1 MKSRQI
7 WSAWKRGIDVKIYT
21 KTGDKGTTSLVYGTR
36 VAKNDPLVEAY
47 GTCDEANSAI
57 GVAISHM
64 ATEFFQEKEELDAV
78 FHEIQTTL
86 FHVGAEL
93 ATPKGKE
100 VKWKLTEEDIGKLEQ
115 WIDRFDAEVPPLSN
129 FILPGGHPAGA
140 GLHLA
145 RTIARR
151 AERSAISIGEEVS
164 PNVLAYLNRLSDF
177 LFVAARLINMRLG
190 RKEKDLHQS

>member
-1 MKSRQI
+1 M
-7 WSAWKRGIDVKIYT
+7 KIYT

-57 GVAISHM
+57 GLAISHM
-64 ATEFFQEKEELDAV
+64 DTEFFKEKDELDAV

-93 ATPKGKE
+93 ATPKDKE
-100 VKWKLTEEDIGKLEQ
+100 VKWKLTQEDIEKLEK
-115 WIDRFDAEVPPLSN
+115 WIDRFDNEVPTLTN

-140 GLHLA
+140 GLHVA
-145 RTIARR
+145 RTVTRR
-151 AERSAISIGEEVS
+151 AERAALSIGEDVS

-177 LFVAARLINMRLG
+177 LFVAARLVNMRLG
-190 RKEKDLHQS
+190 KKEKDLHQS